1 MLLHLKF
8 NLLFHLNLVLNI
20 ISICCWI
27 LCTFGFE
34 SPLNLHFY
42 LTLVWCWISL
52 PFGVL
57 SGQFGDTISII
68 SISCWISFLF
78 AGVLTRIGLLN
89 LTSIS
94 CWISLPFGVE
104 SPFHLVLNL
113 TSVFVKSDSCLVL
126 NLSQVWCWISLVLS
140 WISSQYAVES
150 QVLYIVSP

>member
-78 AGVLTRIGLLN
+78 AGVLTRI
-89 LTSIS
+89 
-94 CWISLPFGVE
+94 WFGVE

-113 TSVFVKSDSCLVL
+113 VNLVLNLSSTSSFCIWLLSGVESNDHLVSYWSISCWILPQYAVKSDACLVL
-126 NLSQVWCWISLVLS
+126 NLSQVWC
-140 WISSQYAVES
+140 
-150 QVLYIVSP
+150 

>member
-20 ISICCWI
+20 ISIGCWI
-27 LCTFGFE
+27 LCTFDFE

-42 LTLVWCWISL
+42 LTLVWCWTSL

-78 AGVLTRIGLLN
+78 PGVLTRIGLLN
-89 LTSIS
+89 LTSIWCCIS
-94 CWISLPFGVE
+94 HPFGVESHFHLVLNLPSIWCCNSLPFGFE

-113 TSVFVKSDSCLVL
+113 VNLVL
-126 NLSQVWCWISLVLS
+126 NLSST
-140 WISSQYAVES
+140 SSFCIW
-150 QVLYIVSP
+150 L

>member
-78 AGVLTRIGLLN
+78 PGVLTRIGLLN

-113 TSVFVKSDSCLVL
+113 LSIWFWIWSIWCWISTHQAVFVSDSSLVL
-126 NLSQVWCWISLVLS
+126 NLSQVWC
-140 WISSQYAVES
+140 
-150 QVLYIVSP
+150 